1 MDKAQIANATSSII
15 DSIRELDDSFTTDGV
30 SRHFLQLLHVNDE
43 IQVNGNLEGL
53 VHLALKILE
62 TAASGQNG
70 YHTHFDENTT
80 MDKCVY
86 PLVVS
91 YKAAEWDK

>member
-1 MDKAQIANATSSII
+1 MDKAQVIHAVNSLAE
-15 DSIRELDDSFTTDGV
+15 SIRELDETFTTDGV
-30 SRHFLQLLHVNDE
+30 SRHFLQLLCVNNE

-62 TAASGQNG
+62 TAVSEKEG
-70 YHTHFDENTT
+70 YHSYFDESAI
-80 MDKCVY
+80 MDECVY